1 MFAGSSSGSRPQY
14 AEGARELGRALA
26 RRGLELVYGAGDVGL
41 MGALAD
47 SAMSAGGHAIG
58 VIPRGLV
65 NREVAHRGLPDLRI
79 VASMHERKALMA
91 ELSDGFIAL
100 PGGLGTFEEFTEILT
115 WAQLGIHSKPCGLL
129 NVAGYYD
136 RWMEFLDFAVAESF
150 VARKY
155 RDLVIVAADAD
166 ALLDSLEEYIPP
178 DIKRWVDSTE
188 T

>member
-1 MFAGSSSGSRPQY
+1 MLFPTR
-14 AEGARELGRALA
+14 
-26 RRGLELVYGAGDVGL
+26 
-41 MGALAD
+41 
-47 SAMSAGGHAIG
+47 
-58 VIPRGLV
+58 
-65 NREVAHRGLPDLRI
+65 
-79 VASMHERKALMA
+79 VASVQ
-91 ELSDGFIAL
+91 
-100 PGGLGTFEEFTEILT
+100 
-115 WAQLGIHSKPCGLL
+115 WAGIHSKPCGLL